1 MAVERLLDVSQ
12 LEPCEP
18 LQRTLAALT
27 TLARGEYLRVLH
39 RMEPHP
45 LYRLLTQQE
54 FAWLTQPGETV
65 PVEIFIWYSDDAE
78 IETMVKARAINS

>member
-1 MAVERLLDVSQ
+1 MAKEHILDVSQ

-27 TLARGEYLRVLH
+27 TLTRGEYLKVLH

-45 LYRLLTQQE
+45 LYRFLTQQG
-54 FAWLTQPGETV
+54 FTWLSQPGKTV
-65 PVEIFIWYSDDAE
+65 PIEIFIWYSDDV
-78 IETMVKARAINS
+78 ETETIVKTRAIN